1 MNAWM
6 RGWLLAG
13 GVCWL
18 GCLAADAVEVGHVE
32 VHGFGGW
39 AYGKTDNENRYLTGS
54 DEGNYDNVN
63 FSLNL
68 IATPYE
74 HLGIYAQP
82 SFTES
87 FGENEIG
94 LDYAFADWFAR
105 DELRVR
111 AGKVKAPFLLY
122 SEVYDVGTIRP
133 FFELPPSI
141 YQQLA
146 PEAYKGIGVT
156 GTHFFENGWG
166 CSYDAYFGE
175 LELMPQQFIFL
186 EPEPRLFEFSPK
198 IQDLFGGRFMVQ
210 PPVAGL
216 NFGVSFYRG
225 RGLLTR
231 ESSEENVGQLIDHYL
246 FLGASLEYLSDTWW
260 VRSEYLAQHESDA
273 VIFDSVYIEPAY
285 MLGEHW
291 QVAARYEW
299 MSMEVVDAVVS
310 LTPDSFFE
318 HQSAAVGVNYWIN
331 PNFVLKAAYHIANG
345 NRCARPSEL
354 ADLIAAF
361 QQGAFEE
368 ETNLLSLG
376 VQFSF

>member
-1 MNAWM
+1 MNAWR

-13 GVCWL
+13 GIWWL
-18 GCLAADAVEVGHVE
+18 GCLAVGAVEVGHVE

-94 LDYAFADWFAR
+94 LDYAFADWFFR
-105 DELRVR
+105 DALRVR

-141 YQQLA
+141 YQQFA

-166 CSYDAYFGE
+166 CAYDAYVGE
-175 LELMPQQFIFL
+175 LDLMPQEVVFL
-186 EPEPRLFEFSPK
+186 EPEPDVYEFSPK
-198 IQDLFGGRFMVQ
+198 IQDLVGVRFMIQ
-210 PPVAGL
+210 PPVAGW
-216 NFGVSFYRG
+216 NFGASAYRG
-225 RGLLTR
+225 SGSLTG
-231 ESSEENVGQLIDHYL
+231 ESSSQVDRLIDQYL
-246 FLGASLEYLSDTWW
+246 FWGASLEYLSDRWW
-260 VRSEYLAQHESDA
+260 LRSEFLAQHENDA
-273 VIFDSVYIEPAY
+273 FGLDGVYVEPAF
-285 MLGEHW
+285 MITKHW
-291 QVAARYEW
+291 QAAARYEW
-299 MSMEVVDAVVS
+299 MEITVNALKSFV
-310 LTPDSFFE
+310 PRSFFE
-318 HQSAAVGVNYWIN
+318 HQSVAVGLNYWIN

-354 ADLIAAF
+354 AGLIAAF
-361 QQGAFEE
+361 QQGDFEE